1 MPSGS
6 NLHPDDF
13 AALLKWLAPHP
24 QEAGLKYQEIHKKLT
39 NLFAFKGCNRPE
51 ELADVVIDRVA
62 KKVAQSP
69 PEPEDWVRV
78 FYSFSKYV
86 FLEFLHTQRAL
97 SLGFP
102 SDDQRF
108 NPALSDPRFHYA
120 RKEGEE
126 DDLENQHR
134 CLEECLSKLPDSDSA
149 LLRNYYNYAVRS
161 KAMHRRHLAESEKCS
176 LEALRIRVCRSRT
189 KVTDC
194 VIRCVHNQDPS
205 RVQR

>member
-13 AALLKWLAPHP
+13 AALLKWLAPNP

-51 ELADVVIDRVA
+51 ELADIVIDRVA
-62 KKVAQSP
+62 KKVAQLP

-86 FLEFLHTQRAL
+86 FLEFLHTQRAH

-102 SDDQRF
+102 SDDPSF
-108 NPALSDPRFHYA
+108 DPTGSDPRFHYA
-120 RKEGEE
+120 RKEDEE
-126 DDLENQHR
+126 DVENQHR
-134 CLEECLSKLPDSDSA
+134 CLEECLSKLPDSDRT
-149 LLRNYYNYAVRS
+149 LLRNYYNYPEGS
-161 KAMHRRHLAESEKCS
+161 KSRHRQLLAESENCGT
-176 LEALRIRVCRSRT
+176 LNALRIKVCKLRT
-189 KVTDC
+189 RVTDC
-194 VIRCVHNQDPS
+194 VLRCIRDDAPDQ
-205 RVQR
+205 VQR